1 MNAPSQ
7 NSVPVPKLIAHADLS
22 DIESTCWCVAMND
35 SSEIDKLSE
44 ENRRLRK
51 ENEELRRKKEALERE
66 KESFEK
72 KFEQIKKEFEE
83 YKTRH
88 PETVGVKNGKPYI
101 LKPPTKNN
109 DRKKPGAKPG
119 HKPFFRK
126 MPSTIDATVDVP
138 VERCPYCDGE
148 NLSDVQEIRERTT
161 EDIPTCKPV
170 VTKYRIERRYCRD
183 CKCIVENE
191 VKGVLPKAR
200 LGLRL
205 MLMVTWLKIGL
216 RMTEEAIPKA
226 MCASFGIR
234 ISEGEVISILS
245 QVASAFGPYYDQLI
259 QGIRNAPA
267 RNMDETTWRVDGE
280 NAYLWAFIT
289 KGEAL
294 YVIASSRSHEVPL
307 KVLGS
312 KPRGVDIH
320 DRFSAYET
328 LARKTGNRPQQVCW
342 AHILGDSKELDQF
355 HGEEGAIIHRALK
368 KTFEEAMVFNHK
380 GTADDVES
388 LFHTMKFRL
397 ERQYSSSHCRKFVEN
412 LLEYKDQ
419 LFVFVTNPD
428 VDATNNAAERG
439 LRPSV
444 VTRKI
449 SGGTRSKRGSE
460 IYQTLISV
468 VHTLHR
474 RGQDLLSHGPNILLT
489 SHG

>member
-7 NSVPVPKLIAHADLS
+7 NSELVPKLIAHADLS
-22 DIESTCWCVAMND
+22 DIGSICWCVAMTD
-35 SSEIDKLSE
+35 QKEIDKLSD
-44 ENRRLRK
+44 ENK
-51 ENEELRRKKEALERE
+51 ELKKKIEELNRKKAAIEKEKEIIERE
-66 KESFEK
+66 LESVR
-72 KFEQIKKEFEE
+72 KEFEE
-83 YKTRH
+83 YKARH

-101 LKPPTKNN
+101 LKPPTKMQ
-109 DRKKPGAKPG
+109 DPKKPGAKPG

-126 MPSTIDATVDVP
+126 MPDRIDATVMVP
-138 VERCPYCDGE
+138 VEICPHCGRK
-148 NLSDVQEIRERTT
+148 NLSDLQEVRERTI
-161 EDIPTCKPV
+161 EDIPICKPV
-170 VTKYRIERRYCRD
+170 VTRYRIERRYCRD
-183 CKCIVENE
+183 CKCIVESG
-191 VKGVLPKAR
+191 VKEVLPKAR

-216 RMTEEAIPKA
+216 RMTEEAIPKV
-226 MCASFGIR
+226 MYASFGIT

-245 QVASAFGPYYDQLI
+245 QVASAFGPYYDKLI
-259 QGIRNAPA
+259 QDIRNAPA
-267 RNMDETTWRVDGE
+267 RNMDETSWRVDGE

-342 AHILGDSKELDQF
+342 AHILGDTKELEQF

-380 GTADDVES
+380 GTADDVEK
-388 LFHTMKFRL
+388 LFHSMKFRI
-397 ERQYSSSHCRKFVEN
+397 ERQYSSSHCGKFVKN

-444 VTRKI
+444 VARKI

-468 VHTLHR
+468 VHTFR
-474 RGQDLLSHGPNILLT
+474 QRGQDLLSHGPKILQT

>member
-1 MNAPSQ
+1 LSAPSQ
-7 NSVPVPKLIAHADLS
+7 NLVPVPKLIAHVDLS

-35 SSEIDKLSE
+35 RKEIDKLSE
-44 ENRRLRK
+44 ENRRLRN
-51 ENEELRRKKEALERE
+51 EIEELKRKKEALEKE
-66 KESFEK
+66 KEALEK

-83 YKTRH
+83 YKARH

-101 LKPPTKNN
+101 LKPPTRSPNP
-109 DRKKPGAKPG
+109 KKPGARPG
-119 HKPFFRK
+119 HQPFFRK
-126 MPSTIDATVDVP
+126 IPDTVDAKVLIP
-138 VERCPYCDGE
+138 VEICPHCGGR
-148 NLSDVQEIRERTT
+148 NLSDVQEVRERTV
-161 EDIPTCKPV
+161 EDIPICKPV

-191 VKGVLPKAR
+191 VQGALPRAR

-216 RMTEEAIPKA
+216 RMTEEAIPKV
-226 MCASFGIR
+226 MYASFGIK
-234 ISEGEVISILS
+234 ISEGEVTSILS
-245 QVASAFGPYYDQLI
+245 QVATAFGPYYNQLI
-259 QGIRNAPA
+259 QDIRNAPA
-267 RNMDETTWRVDGE
+267 RNMDETPWRVDGE

-289 KGEAL
+289 RGEAL
-294 YVIASSRSHEVPL
+294 YVIASSRSHDVPL
-307 KVLGS
+307 NVLGS
-312 KPRGVDIH
+312 KPHGVDIH

-342 AHILGDSKELDQF
+342 AHILADSKELEQF

-368 KTFEEAMVFNHK
+368 KTFEEAMKFNHK
-380 GTADDVES
+380 GTADDVKR

-412 LLEYKDQ
+412 LLKYEDQ

-439 LRPSV
+439 LRHSV
-444 VTRKI
+444 VARKI
-449 SGGTRSKRGSE
+449 SGGTRSNRGSE

-468 VHTLHR
+468 VHTLRR
-474 RGQDLLSHGPNILLT
+474 RGQDLLSHGPKILLT